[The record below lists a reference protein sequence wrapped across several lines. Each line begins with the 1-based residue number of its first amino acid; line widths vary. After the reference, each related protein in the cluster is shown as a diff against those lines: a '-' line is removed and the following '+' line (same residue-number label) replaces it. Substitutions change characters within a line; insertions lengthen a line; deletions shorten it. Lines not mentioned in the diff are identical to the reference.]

1 MTSKIMKNVQ
11 LIHLRKELMCA
22 NPVDCFKM
30 YQYDFMVRLDVEKPN
45 DKSKRVYRQLIAEN

>member
-1 MTSKIMKNVQ
+1 MFNLFTFVKS
-11 LIHLRKELMCA
+11 LLCA

-45 DKSKRVYRQLIAEN
+45 DKTKRVYRQLIAEN